1 MRNFAGAQTMGVMSR
16 VDISNIHFH
25 DTKIQ

>member
-1 MRNFAGAQTMGVMSR
+1 MRKFAGAQAMGVMGR
-16 VDISNIHFH
+16 VDISNIHLH